1 MDSQDIRYRGG
12 DDRDAATTAMAETE
26 RKNADD
32 NNKGKRDQKRAMAK
46 RGLKSLTVAVAAP
59 MIVTLFAAYF
69 LGTSDVYGSR
79 TRSSSWVPPLWLLH
93 ATCLASSGL
102 MGLAAW
108 LVWVDGGFH
117 KKPNALY
124 LYLAQFMLCLVWDT
138 VTFRVGSGIAGLP
151 VWLGQCAALFGCY
164 KAFSEISPVAGNL
177 VKPCLAWA
185 AFVAAVNVKLAMA

>member
-1 MDSQDIRYRGG
+1 MDSQDIRHRGR

-32 NNKGKRDQKRAMAK
+32 NKGKRDQKRAMAK

-59 MIVTLFAAYF
+59 VLVTLFATYF
-69 LGTSDVYGSR
+69 LGTSDGYGNR
-79 TRSSSWVPPLWLLH
+79 ARSSSWIPPLWLLH
-93 ATCLASSGL
+93 TTCLASSGL

-124 LYLAQFMLCLVWDT
+124 LYLAQFMLCLLWDP
-138 VTFRVGSGIAGLP
+138 VTFRIGSGIVGLV
-151 VWLGQCAALFGCY
+151 VWLGQSAALVGCY
-164 KAFSEISPVAGNL
+164 KAFNEISPVAGNL

-185 AFVAAVNVKLAMA
+185 VFVAAVNVKLAMG

>member
-26 RKNADD
+26 RKHADD
-32 NNKGKRDQKRAMAK
+32 NKGKLHQKRAMAK
-46 RGLKSLTVAVAAP
+46 RGLRSLTVAVAAP
-59 MIVTLFAAYF
+59 VLVTLFATFF
-69 LGTSDVYGSR
+69 LGTSDGYGNR
-79 TRSSSWVPPLWLLH
+79 ARSSSWIPPLWLLH
-93 ATCLASSGL
+93 TTCLASSCL

-124 LYLAQFMLCLVWDT
+124 LYLAQFLVCLLWDP
-138 VTFRVGSGIAGLP
+138 VTFRLGSGIAGLA
-151 VWLGQCAALFGCY
+151 VWLGQSAALFGCF

-185 AFVAAVNVKLAMA
+185 AFVAAVNVKLAIA

>member
-12 DDRDAATTAMAETE
+12 ENKDAATTAMAETE

-32 NNKGKRDQKRAMAK
+32 SKGKRDQKRAMAK
-46 RGLKSLTVAVAAP
+46 RGLKSLAVAVAAP
-59 MIVTLFAAYF
+59 VLVTLFTTYF
-69 LGTSDVYGSR
+69 LGTSDGYGNR
-79 TRSSSWVPPLWLLH
+79 ARSSSWIPPLWLLH
-93 ATCLASSGL
+93 TTCLASSSL

-124 LYLAQFMLCLVWDT
+124 LYLAQFLLCLVWDP
-138 VTFRVGSGIAGLP
+138 VTFRVGSGIAGLV
-151 VWLGQCAALFGCY
+151 VWLGQSAALFGCY
-164 KAFSEISPVAGNL
+164 RAFNEISPVAGNL

-185 AFVAAVNVKLAMA
+185 AFVAAVNVKLAIA

>member
-12 DDRDAATTAMAETE
+12 GDRDAATTAMAETE

-32 NNKGKRDQKRAMAK
+32 NKGKRDQKRAMAK

-59 MIVTLFAAYF
+59 VLVTLFATFF
-69 LGTSDVYGSR
+69 LGTSDGYGNR
-79 TRSSSWVPPLWLLH
+79 ARSSSWIPPLWLLH
-93 ATCLASSGL
+93 TTCLASSGL

-124 LYLAQFMLCLVWDT
+124 LYLAQFLLCLVWDP
-138 VTFRVGSGIAGLP
+138 VTFRVGSGIAGLA
-151 VWLGQCAALFGCY
+151 VWLGQSAALFGCY
-164 KAFSEISPVAGNL
+164 KAFNEISPVAGNL

-185 AFVAAVNVKLAMA
+185 AFVAAVNVKLAIA